1 MGFVV
6 RPPARVNHRPIGPC
20 FYATP
25 VHFAVGPFSVVL
37 VAVGPHVHALAVH
50 FAVLKLALVLPCL
63 FSATVDPCNLTL
75 FTNHT
80 Y

>member
-1 MGFVV
+1 M
-6 RPPARVNHRPIGPC
+6 
-20 FYATP
+20 
-25 VHFAVGPFSVVL
+25 HFAVGPLAVVL
-37 VAVGPHVHALAVH
+37 VTVGPHVHALAVH

-63 FSATVDPCNLTL
+63 FSATVDPCNLAL